1 MGSHA
6 APVESESSS
15 EKTAR
20 TSRAHLPRRWAVV
33 IVVLVVALVGVSGAW
48 VWTSW
53 VAALRRDDDSL
64 CRGAYSAREFARIL
78 GHRVTETY
86 VDEYSDACS
95 ISVEDAPIT
104 AIGFGSHFV
113 RPGYFPLRGSPTEEM
128 LRNTTEGRV
137 TRLDTPL
144 LAGTVYTLERI
155 GYRAVYVI
163 WFLPPPYGMAFVID
177 VPDDVPGSPAR
188 QWVMDILPDLITYM
202 GPATLRAY
210 VTPSPAQPMPPA
222 PGEPTGA
229 SPAPTG

>member
-20 TSRAHLPRRWAVV
+20 TSRARLSCRWAVV

-48 VWTSW
+48 AWAWASW
-53 VAALRRDDDSL
+53 AAALRRDDDSL

-95 ISVEDAPIT
+95 ISVENAPIT

-144 LAGTVYTLERI
+144 LAGTVYTLERV

-163 WFLPPPYGMAFVID
+163 WFLPPP
-177 VPDDVPGSPAR
+177 
-188 QWVMDILPDLITYM
+188 
-202 GPATLRAY
+202 LRNGFCDRC
-210 VTPSPAQPMPPA
+210 S
-222 PGEPTGA
+222 
-229 SPAPTG
+229 